1 MKLRLVS
8 ILCLLLLLGCKKDNK
23 DVENLK
29 VNEVESEFEEV
40 PKSKDGLTTIAGEFV
55 YFADAAV
62 LQTKT
67 GMYGVII
74 NSKMHELNNLA
85 KQYKNE
91 DTDFVPVT
99 VRGKIMP
106 KEEGTEGWDFN
117 IDINEIVKVER
128 PNPESEDVIKL
139 GNN

>member
-1 MKLRLVS
+1 MKTVIVS
-8 ILCLLLLLGCKKDNK
+8 ILCLFFLLGCKEDNK

-29 VNEVESEFEEV
+29 VNEIESGMEEV
-40 PKSKDGLTTIAGEFV
+40 PKSIDGLTTIAGEFV

-74 NSKMHELNNLA
+74 NSKMHELNKLA
-85 KQYKNE
+85 KQYKTE

-117 IDINEIVKVER
+117 IDIKEIVKVER
-128 PNPESEDVIKL
+128 PNPDNEDVIKL